1 MRSGEK
7 KEKAARGYPQGLMRW
22 RKLKRGG
29 KTRSVTCKWTRV
41 RGLSLR
47 TRETIRLEKLRL
59 EKLKITV
66 SKKNN
71 DVMVKEDL
79 LIRRVS
85 EYGLVTPARAQNPV
99 WFFFKKYGSKKLK
112 DD

>member
-1 MRSGEK
+1 MRSGGK
-7 KEKAARGYPQGLMRW
+7 KEKAARGYPQGLMKRW

-29 KTRSVTCKWTRV
+29 KTRSVTCKLTRV
-41 RGLSLR
+41 RGLSLW
-47 TRETIRLEKLRL
+47 TRETLRL
-59 EKLKITV
+59 EKLKVTV
-66 SKKNN
+66 SKKKN
-71 DVMVKEDL
+71 DVMLTEDL
-79 LIRRVS
+79 LYRRKS